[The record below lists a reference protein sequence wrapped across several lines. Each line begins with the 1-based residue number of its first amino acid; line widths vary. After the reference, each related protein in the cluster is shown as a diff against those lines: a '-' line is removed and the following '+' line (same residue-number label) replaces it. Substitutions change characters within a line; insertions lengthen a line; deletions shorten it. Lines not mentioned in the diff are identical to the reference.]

1 MKLIKFNLLTVAFMF
16 VALVN
21 VHSQTLD
28 EIIAK
33 NVDAM
38 GGKDKI
44 KSITS
49 ISIENTMEAMGNE
62 SANTSVVVNGV
73 GAKTKTDFNGQTMV
87 QCFTSK
93 GGWAINPMAGSSDAT
108 PMPEDQYKAGKSQ
121 IFIEEPYMDYAAKG
135 NKVELVGK
143 EKLQGADVYKIK
155 VTTPENHTTN
165 YYIDANTYLV
175 VQATTSVDMMGQTME
190 VVSKFSN
197 YEKTDFGYVIPKTT
211 SISYGD
217 QFSMTLKVKKIE
229 INKQIDPSVFDLGN
243 TK

>member
-1 MKLIKFNLLTVAFMF
+1 MKLKFNLLTIVLAFAAM
-16 VALVN
+16 AN

-28 EIIAK
+28 EVIAK

-62 SANTSVVVNGV
+62 SSSTTVIVNGV
-73 GAKTKTDFNGQTMV
+73 GAKTKTDFNGQAMV
-87 QCFTSK
+87 QCYTAK
-93 GGWAINPMAGSSDAT
+93 GGWAINPMGGSSEAT

-121 IFIEEPYMDYAAKG
+121 IYIEEPYMDYAAKG
-135 NKVELVGK
+135 NKVELVDK
-143 EKLQGADVYKIK
+143 EKLQNADVYKIK
-155 VTTPENHTTN
+155 VTTPENRTTF

-175 VQATTSVDMMGQTME
+175 VQTSTSADMMGQTTE

-197 YEKTDFGYVIPKTT
+197 YEKTDVGYVIPKTT
-211 SISYGD
+211 TVSYGD
-217 QFSMTLKVKKIE
+217 QFSLTMKVKKVE

-243 TK
+243 MK